1 MSDIDT
7 LVIIPTYNEKENI
20 NQIVAAVLEQHESLE
35 VLIVD
40 DNSPDGTAD
49 MVKKLQENSVK
60 VHLLQRAGKLGLG
73 SAYREGYVVALEK
86 GADYIVQMDADFS
99 HNPKYLL
106 DMIAMKDDS
115 DVIIGSRYIK
125 GISVLNWPLRRILLS
140 YFANQYAK
148 FITGVKVEDLTA
160 GFKFISRSALEKV
173 DLTKVKSNGYGFQ
186 IEMNY
191 AFSST
196 GSSIAETPILFM
208 DREHGVSKMNKE
220 IILEALIGVWAF
232 RFKNYKLG

>member
-1 MSDIDT
+1 MKII
-7 LVIIPTYNEKENI
+7 VIIPTYNEKENI
-20 NQIVAAVLEQHESLE
+20 YQIIDAVLTTHDALE
-35 VLIVD
+35 ILIVD
-40 DNSPDGTAD
+40 DNSPDGTAQ
-49 MVKKLQENSVK
+49 MVKELQKTEPR
-60 VHLLQRAGKLGLG
+60 VHLLERAGKLGLG
-73 SAYREGYVVALEK
+73 SAYREGYVVALDK

-106 DMIAMKDDS
+106 DFIEHKDEY

-160 GFKFISRSALEKV
+160 GFKFISRAALEKV
-173 DLTKVKSNGYGFQ
+173 DLSKVKSNGYGFQ

-191 AFSST
+191 AFAST
-196 GSSIAETPILFM
+196 GSSIGEIPILFM

-232 RFKNYKLG
+232 RLKNYAK

>member
-1 MSDIDT
+1 MKII
-7 LVIIPTYNEKENI
+7 VIIPTYNEKENI
-20 NQIVAAVLEQHESLE
+20 NEIVDAVLSQHEALE

-40 DNSPDGTAD
+40 DNSPDGTST
-49 MVKKLQENSVK
+49 MVEALQQK
-60 VHLLQRAGKLGLG
+60 TQRVHLHKRAGKLGLG
-73 SAYREGYVVALEK
+73 SAYREGYVIALEK

-106 DMIAMKDDS
+106 DMIELKDDA

-148 FITGVKVEDLTA
+148 VITGVKVEDLTA
-160 GFKFISRSALEKV
+160 GFKFISRKALLGV
-173 DLTKVKSNGYGFQ
+173 DLAKVKSNGYGFQ

-191 AFSST
+191 AFAST
-196 GSSIAETPILFM
+196 GSTIAETPILFM

-232 RFKNYKLG
+232 RFKNYGV

>member
-1 MSDIDT
+1 MKII
-7 LVIIPTYNEKENI
+7 VIIPTYNEKENI
-20 NQIVAAVLEQHESLE
+20 NQIIEAVLSQHDALE

-40 DNSPDGTAD
+40 DNSPDGTAI
-49 MVKKLQENSVK
+49 MVEEYQKKTEK
-60 VHLLQRAGKLGLG
+60 VHLLKRSGKLGLG
-73 SAYREGYVVALEK
+73 SAYREGYVLSLKK

-106 DMIAMKDDS
+106 DMIELREHA

-148 FITGVKVEDLTA
+148 IITGVKVEDLTA
-160 GFKFISRSALEKV
+160 GFKFISRKALERV
-173 DLTKVKSNGYGFQ
+173 DLSKVKSNGYGFQ

-196 GSSIAETPILFM
+196 GSTIMETPILFM

-220 IILEALIGVWAF
+220 IILEALIGIWAF
-232 RFKNYKLG
+232 RFKNYKA

>member
-1 MSDIDT
+1 MKII
-7 LVIIPTYNEKENI
+7 VIIPTYNEKENI
-20 NQIVAAVLEQHESLE
+20 NEIVAAVLAQHESLE

-49 MVKKLQENSVK
+49 MVKKLQQNSSRI
-60 VHLLQRAGKLGLG
+60 HLHQRAGKLGLG
-73 SAYREGYVVALEK
+73 SAYREGYVIALEK
-86 GADYIVQMDADFS
+86 DASYIVQMDADFS

-106 DMIAMKDDS
+106 DMIEMRESA

-125 GISVLNWPLRRILLS
+125 GISVLNWPLKRILLS

-148 FITGVKVEDLTA
+148 LITGVKVEDLTA
-160 GFKFISRSALEKV
+160 GFKFISRKALEKV
-173 DLTKVKSNGYGFQ
+173 NLSKVKSNGYGFQ

-196 GSSIAETPILFM
+196 GSTIAETPILFM

-232 RFKNYKLG
+232 RFKDYRA

>member
-1 MSDIDT
+1 MKII
-7 LVIIPTYNEKENI
+7 VIIPTYDEKENI
-20 NQIVAAVLEQHESLE
+20 NQIIEAVLSQDESLE

-40 DNSPDGTAD
+40 DNSPDGTAS
-49 MVKKLQENSVK
+49 MVKKLQENSTR
-60 VHLLQRAGKLGLG
+60 VHLHERSGKLGLG
-73 SAYREGYVVALEK
+73 SAYREGYAIALEK

-106 DMIAMKDDS
+106 DMIEMKDS
-115 DVIIGSRYIK
+115 ADVIIGSRYIK

-148 FITGVKVEDLTA
+148 VITGVKVEDLTA
-160 GFKFISRSALEKV
+160 GFKFISRAALQKV
-173 DLTKVKSNGYGFQ
+173 DLSKVKSNGYGFQ

-196 GSSIAETPILFM
+196 GSTIAETPILFM

-232 RFKNYKLG
+232 RLKSYKA

>member
-1 MSDIDT
+1 MKII
-7 LVIIPTYNEKENI
+7 VIIPTYNEKENI
-20 NQIVAAVLEQHESLE
+20 NQIIEAVLSQHDALE

-40 DNSPDGTAD
+40 DNSPDGTAA
-49 MVKKLQENSVK
+49 MVKEYQQKTEK
-60 VHLLQRAGKLGLG
+60 VHLLERSGKLGLG
-73 SAYREGYVVALEK
+73 SAYREGYLLSLEK

-106 DMIAMKDDS
+106 DMIELRESA

-148 FITGVKVEDLTA
+148 VITGVKVEDLTA
-160 GFKFISRSALEKV
+160 GFKFISRKALERV
-173 DLTKVKSNGYGFQ
+173 DLSKVKSNGYGFQ

-196 GSSIAETPILFM
+196 GSTIMETPILFM

-220 IILEALIGVWAF
+220 IILEALLGVWAF
-232 RFKNYKLG
+232 RFKNYKA

>member
-1 MSDIDT
+1 MKII
-7 LVIIPTYNEKENI
+7 VIIPTYDEKENI
-20 NQIVAAVLEQHESLE
+20 NEIIAAVLSQHEALE

-40 DNSPDGTAD
+40 DNSPDGTAS
-49 MVKKLQENSVK
+49 MVEALQNESK
-60 VHLLQRAGKLGLG
+60 RVHLHKRAGKLGLG
-73 SAYREGYVVALEK
+73 SAYREGYVIALEK
-86 GADYIVQMDADFS
+86 GADYVVQMDADFS

-106 DMIAMKDDS
+106 DMIALKDDA

-148 FITGVKVEDLTA
+148 FITGVQVEDLTA
-160 GFKFISRSALEKV
+160 GFKFISKEALSRV
-173 DLTKVKSNGYGFQ
+173 NLSKVKSNGYGFQ

-191 AFSST
+191 AFAST
-196 GSSIAETPILFM
+196 GSSIKETPILFM

-232 RFKNYKLG
+232 RLKNYSV

>member
-1 MSDIDT
+1 MKII
-7 LVIIPTYNEKENI
+7 VIIPTYNEKENI
-20 NQIVAAVLEQHESLE
+20 NEIIDAVLSQHESLE
-35 VLIVD
+35 ILIVD

-49 MVKKLQENSVK
+49 MVKKLQEKNSK
-60 VHLLQRAGKLGLG
+60 IHLHQRAGKLGLG
-73 SAYREGYVVALEK
+73 SAYREGYVIALEK

-106 DMIAMKDDS
+106 DMIAMKDS
-115 DVIIGSRYIK
+115 ADVIIGSRYIK

-160 GFKFISRSALEKV
+160 GFKFISRDALKRV
-173 DLTKVKSNGYGFQ
+173 DLSKVKSNGYGFQ

-191 AFSST
+191 AFHST
-196 GSSIAETPILFM
+196 GSTIAETPILFM
-208 DREHGVSKMNKE
+208 DREHGVSKMSKE
-220 IILEALIGVWAF
+220 IIIEALVGVWAF
-232 RFKNYKLG
+232 RFKNYKA

>member
-1 MSDIDT
+1 MKII
-7 LVIIPTYNEKENI
+7 VIIPTYNEKENI
-20 NQIVAAVLEQHESLE
+20 NQIISAVLSQHEAIE
-35 VLIVD
+35 ILIVD
-40 DNSPDGTAD
+40 DNSPDDTAN
-49 MVKKLQENSVK
+49 MVRELQKENAK
-60 VHLLQRAGKLGLG
+60 IHLLQRAGKLGLG
-73 SAYREGYVVALEK
+73 SAYREGYLLALEK

-106 DMIAMKDDS
+106 DMIEQKDNS

-148 FITGVKVEDLTA
+148 IITGVKVEDLTA
-160 GFKFISRSALEKV
+160 GFKFISRKALERV

-191 AFSST
+191 AFHST
-196 GSSIAETPILFM
+196 GSTISETPILFM

-220 IILEALIGVWAF
+220 IIIEALLGVWAF
-232 RFKNYKLG
+232 RFKNYSKV

>member
-1 MSDIDT
+1 MKII
-7 LVIIPTYNEKENI
+7 VIIPTYNEKENI
-20 NQIVAAVLEQHESLE
+20 NQIIEAVLSQHESLE

-40 DNSPDGTAD
+40 DNSPDDTSG
-49 MVKKLQENSVK
+49 MVQALQKENAK
-60 VHLLQRAGKLGLG
+60 IHLHKRAGKLGLG
-73 SAYREGYVVALEK
+73 SAYREGYVIALEK

-106 DMIAMKDDS
+106 DMIEQKDS
-115 DVIIGSRYIK
+115 ADVIIGSRYIK

-160 GFKFISRSALEKV
+160 GFKFISRDALKKV
-173 DLTKVKSNGYGFQ
+173 NLSSVKSNGYGFQ

-191 AFSST
+191 AFHVT

-220 IILEALIGVWAF
+220 IIVEALLGVWTF
-232 RFKNYKLG
+232 RFKNYKA